1 MTYFHRK
8 PAAMSTSAAITV
20 YCIGRNYAD
29 HAKELNNPVP
39 KGEPIVFLKSP
50 SALRPCASGQ
60 VAFPDETFHHEAEI
74 VARIGRP
81 VGLGQPGSWADVD
94 ALALGLDLTR
104 REVQTRLK
112 EKGLPW
118 TASKSFAGSAVIAE
132 FLPLDSFPRRD
143 AIEFTLRVNGELRQ
157 SGNSRDMLFPMEE
170 LLTHLARFCPL
181 LPGDLI
187 YTGTP
192 AGVGPLRKGDRFELA
207 FTGNGAPFTGI
218 L

>member
-1 MTYFHRK
+1 MT
-8 PAAMSTSAAITV
+8 ATTV

-50 SALRPCASGQ
+50 SSLRPCASGPL
-60 VAFPDETFHHEAEI
+60 AFADETFHHEAEI

-81 VGLGQPGSWADVD
+81 VALGARGSWDDVD

-104 REVQTRLK
+104 REVQSRLK

-118 TASKSFAGSAVIAE
+118 TASKSFAGSAVLGA
-132 FLPLDSFPRRD
+132 FLPLSSFADRD
-143 AIEFTLRVNGELRQ
+143 AIAFTLHVNGELRQ
-157 SGNSRDMLFPMEE
+157 TGNSRDMLFPVEE
-170 LLTHLARFCPL
+170 LITHLARFCPL
-181 LPGDLI
+181 QPGDLI

-207 FTGNGAPFTGI
+207 FTGVGSAFAGT